1 MSLVEHLKIRTPLV
15 WVNTPEPSRYQEVVM
30 RFCSNNL
37 YAMDPKLGFSIWD
50 AKGKKWVPI
59 LFEIDNPMTG
69 ETIETAVFDLPKAIG
84 YVLDNPGTMIIH
96 FAHKVAD
103 DLAALFAWVFND
115 YRDAFKADD
124 KALLGPQFVLFSHG
138 ADVPEDLLHLL
149 TVVEPALPT
158 NTELAEIAAHIET
171 SIGER
176 LTSEVDLSK
185 VGVCGMGLTEPEF
198 VQACLLSVRERKAL
212 DPQFVNEYKM
222 EKIRAGGTLEIR
234 RPANGLASI
243 GGMDNAKKMI
253 EHIKWMWSNEAE
265 ADELGLEPLRRVLLV
280 GVPGTG
286 KSAICEATAKELDL
300 DLAKTGISQSLNKFI
315 GQSEENMRQTFRQ
328 IRALAPIVC
337 WIDEFGRDVSQGNW
351 QGDGGTTSRVHGEF
365 LTGIQELPSNVFLMC
380 AANQIGHVAPE
391 MLRADRFDKILF
403 VGFPTKLERA
413 EIFRIHL
420 GKSAGEFDIEALS
433 DNSPMY
439 TGAEIK
445 ALIRE
450 TKVRVH
456 MDDRR
461 PINTQDLLDTMPTM
475 KNRIWLRHPNEVRDM
490 YVRALDEW
498 DWASSAQ
505 QDEAMSVI
513 DGSAGSIVTSGRS
526 TFTGF

>member
-1 MSLVEHLKIRTPLV
+1 VSLVEHLKIRTPLV
-15 WVNTPEPSRYQEVVM
+15 WVNTPEPNRYQDVVM
-30 RFCSNNL
+30 RFCSSDL
-37 YAMDPKLGFSIWD
+37 YAIDPKLGFSIWD
-50 AKGKKWVPI
+50 RKSKQWKPI
-59 LFEIDNPMTG
+59 LFEIENPATG
-69 ETIETAVFDLPKAIG
+69 EVIEAATFEMSLAIG

-96 FAHKVAD
+96 FAHKVAEEMSG
-103 DLAALFAWVFND
+103 LFAWVFGD
-115 YRDAFKADD
+115 YRKAFHQDD

-138 ADVPEDLLHLL
+138 ADIPQDLTHLL

-158 NTELAEIAAHIET
+158 STELAEIAAHVEA
-171 SIGER
+171 SIGEH

-185 VGVCGMGLTEPEF
+185 VGMCGMGLTEPEF
-198 VQACLLSVRERKAL
+198 IQSCLLSVRERKAL
-212 DPQFVNEYKM
+212 DPQFINEYKM
-222 EKIRAGGTLEIR
+222 AKIRAGGNLEIR
-234 RPANGLASI
+234 RPGSGLDSI

-253 EHIKWMWSNEAE
+253 RHIKWMWDNEAE
-265 ADELGLEPLRRVLLV
+265 AHELGLEPLRRVLLV

-315 GQSEENMRQTFRQ
+315 GQSEENMRQVFRQ

-365 LTGIQELPSNVFLMC
+365 LTGIQELPKNVFLMC

-403 VGFPTKLERA
+403 VGFPTKLERV
-413 EIFRIHL
+413 EIFKIHL
-420 GKSAGEFDIEALS
+420 GASANDFDLEALA
-433 DNSPMY
+433 DNSPMF

-450 TKVRVH
+450 TKSNVH
-456 MDDRR
+456 MEERR
-461 PINTQDLLDTMPTM
+461 PITTKDLLDFIPNM

-490 YVRALDEW
+490 YIRALEDW

-505 QDEAMSVI
+505 QGEAALVI
-513 DGSAGSIVTSGRS
+513 DGRAGQIVTSGRHAYS
-526 TFTGF
+526 GF